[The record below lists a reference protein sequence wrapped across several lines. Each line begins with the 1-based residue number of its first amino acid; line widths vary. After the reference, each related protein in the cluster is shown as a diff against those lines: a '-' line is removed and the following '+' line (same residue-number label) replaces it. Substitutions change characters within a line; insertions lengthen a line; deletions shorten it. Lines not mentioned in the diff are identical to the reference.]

1 MRDADFGPWQ
11 HHGNQL
17 LPPKGVRLGDPVIT
31 EVVGSEWGT
40 GIYFGFVSQ
49 LCDWSAVI
57 RYRVRRPAGLALL
70 EAIARDPASLPAAD
84 REGVQA

>member
-11 HHGNQL
+11 HHGNQV
-17 LPPKGVRLGDPVIT
+17 LPPKGVHIGQAVMFHQLVPRLGSALFVGPVT
-31 EVVGSEWGT
+31 
-40 GIYFGFVSQ
+40 Q

-70 EAIARDPASLPAAD
+70 EAIARDPAPLPAAD